1 MKTIPILICLLAISC
16 SAVQP
21 SAALQQDDNILL
33 LPAEGMT
40 FRRIDPTRYGTNI
53 PPFFLLETEV
63 SNEMYAQYLRDT
75 EQKKNDSLTVR
86 QAHELHS
93 NGKWS
98 TASPFWR
105 VDNMS
110 LIWDAT
116 TPPKGKE
123 RYPVALIMHEDAMNF
138 CTWLTKRHSEI
149 GIFRLPTKDEW
160 MVAAYGNIR
169 DYPWGGTFDIE
180 IPWVSPSID
189 RQRTEP
195 VAVDKPTRDI
205 TPEGIRHL
213 WGNVRE
219 YVLHPNDLWDVF
231 WMGASFLSYPQ
242 KNNYPFQPRQDYWGY
257 VHSGASKMEDVG
269 FRVLLELK

>member
-1 MKTIPILICLLAISC
+1 MKAVPILICLLALSC

-21 SAALQQDDNILL
+21 SANLPQDENILL

-40 FRRIDPTRYGTNI
+40 FRRIDPARYGTNI

-86 QAHELHS
+86 QARELIS
-93 NGKWS
+93 NGQWS
-98 TASPFWR
+98 TASPVWR
-105 VDNMS
+105 ADNSS
-110 LIWDAT
+110 LLWNGT
-116 TPPKGKE
+116 TPPEGKE
-123 RYPVALIMHEDAMNF
+123 KFPVALIMHADAKSF
-138 CTWLTKRHSEI
+138 CAWLTERHSEI
-149 GIFRLPTKDEW
+149 GIFRLPTKGEW
-160 MVAAYGNIR
+160 LIAAYGNNR
-169 DYPWGGTFDIE
+169 DYPWEGAFDIE
-180 IPWVSPSID
+180 IPWVSPSFE

-219 YVLHPNDLWDVF
+219 YVMTSNDLWDIF
-231 WMGASFLSYPQ
+231 WMGGSFSSYPQ
-242 KNNYPFQPRQDYWGY
+242 KDNYPFDARQDYWGY
-257 VHSGASKMEDVG
+257 VHSGASKMENVG
-269 FRVLLELK
+269 FRVLLEPK